1 MQQTVNALLSSVV
14 GLDPVSIAKRLAPR
28 SDAEIAGVL
37 SELNPAI
44 AIEVLEE
51 YPNERRERIAAETP
65 LGSGQQWLLD
75 RQYPEGSLGRLMERP
90 VAVFRPD
97 TPVAAVVEDLRDAV
111 KRKLI
116 TYIFA
121 TEASGKLVGVT
132 SFRDLLYAP
141 AGAVLRDVSIL
152 EPFFLRPETRLLDAM
167 QEVAARHYPAYPVCD
182 AEGHLVGLVRG
193 QILFEQEAYEISAQ
207 AGAMVGVEKEERL
220 ATPWPR
226 SLKFRHP
233 WLQLNLLTAFVA
245 AAVVGF
251 FQETIDRIVVLAVF
265 LPVLAGQS
273 GNTGCQALAVTLRG
287 MTLGEL
293 KEQGARRL
301 VSKEALLGLLNGV
314 LVGLVAG
321 IGMFVVASMQKNP
334 DALKLGLIVVV
345 AMVGSC
351 IVSGVAGALIPL
363 GLKRAGAD
371 PATASSIFLT
381 TMTDVASMGFFL
393 GLATLLIR

>member
-1 MQQTVNALLSSVV
+1 MQQTVNALLSSVL

-37 SELNPAI
+37 SELNPAV

-65 LGSGQQWLLD
+65 LGRGQQWLLD
-75 RQYPEGSLGRLMERP
+75 RQYPAGSVGRLMERP

-97 TPVAAVVEDLRDAV
+97 TPVAAVVEELRDAI

-121 TEASGKLVGVT
+121 TEENGKLVGVAA
-132 SFRDLLYAP
+132 FRDLLYAP

-152 EPFFLRPETRLLDAM
+152 DPFSLRPETRLLDAM

-182 AEGHLVGLVRG
+182 DEGRLVGLVRG

-314 LVGLVAG
+314 LVGIVAG

-334 DALKLGLIVVV
+334 DALKLGLIVVA
-345 AMVGSC
+345 AMAGSC
-351 IVSGVAGALIPL
+351 IVSGISGALIPL
-363 GLKRAGAD
+363 GLKRVGAD

>member
-1 MQQTVNALLSSVV
+1 MQQTVNALLSSVL

-37 SELNPAI
+37 SELNPAV

-65 LGSGQQWLLD
+65 LGRGQQWLLD
-75 RQYPEGSLGRLMERP
+75 RQYPAGSVGRLMERP

-97 TPVAAVVEDLRDAV
+97 TPVAAVVEELRDAI

-121 TEASGKLVGVT
+121 TEENGKLVGVAA
-132 SFRDLLYAP
+132 FRDLLYAP

-152 EPFFLRPETRLLDAM
+152 DPFSLRPETRLLDAM
-167 QEVAARHYPAYPVCD
+167 QEVAARHYPTYPVCD
-182 AEGHLVGLVRG
+182 DEGRLVGLVRG

-314 LVGLVAG
+314 LVGIVAG

-334 DALKLGLIVVV
+334 DALKLGLIVVA

-351 IVSGVAGALIPL
+351 IVSGISGALIPL
-363 GLKRAGAD
+363 GLKRVGAD